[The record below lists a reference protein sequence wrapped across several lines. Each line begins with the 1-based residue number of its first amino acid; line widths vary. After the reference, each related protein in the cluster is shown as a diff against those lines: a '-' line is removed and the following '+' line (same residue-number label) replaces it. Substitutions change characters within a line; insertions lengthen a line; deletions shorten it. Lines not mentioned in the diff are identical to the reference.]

1 MERDMCNYTIYSI
14 VVIIYIYILDDYDIL
29 YVCVCVC
36 GHWNVNHFP
45 GGFDIS
51 VQDNG
56 EGNSYGSSHWS
67 TIHGPAK
74 LSQIATR

>member
-1 MERDMCNYTIYSI
+1 MIMTFCMC
-14 VVIIYIYILDDYDIL
+14 
-29 YVCVCVC
+29 VCMCVC

-56 EGNSYGSSHWS
+56 EGNSYGS
-67 TIHGPAK
+67 GPAIGAPSMAQQSCHK
-74 LSQIATR
+74 LQPGK